1 MRAGNWHFRRRG
13 RLSDCSRAESYLVG
27 KEARN
32 HRIFR
37 WKSADKYATV
47 LRMDEPNKDIQ
58 LDIEIEELHKKID
71 DLTDLVEDNHRMIR
85 NLHQRARMAT
95 VFIFIKWF
103 IIIGITIGSF
113 YYIQPLI
120 DNVVDAYSGFSGG
133 SGADLFNLI
142 KSI

>member
-1 MRAGNWHFRRRG
+1 
-13 RLSDCSRAESYLVG
+13 
-27 KEARN
+27 
-32 HRIFR
+32 
-37 WKSADKYATV
+37 
-47 LRMDEPNKDIQ
+47 MDDQSNKDIQ
-58 LDIEIEELHKKID
+58 ADIEIEKLNTKID
-71 DLTDLVEDNHRMIR
+71 ALTKIVEENHMMIE
-85 NLHQRARMAT
+85 NLYRRARMAT

-120 DNVVDAYSGFSGG
+120 DNLIGIYSGISGG